1 MVPIQEKQLI
11 ATTKVPLEVGKEE
24 VKWHFTSFL
33 SEFSEKGAVE
43 KQISCVSSAQ
53 VPSPR
58 HNWPTQLRGAG
69 NNCLK
74 PISKNFNTSISAT
87 NASINNK
94 QLQKQHNIIT
104 ANSLQNIL

>member
-1 MVPIQEKQLI
+1 MI

-43 KQISCVSSAQ
+43 KQISCV
-53 VPSPR
+53 PSPPSAIPQTQL
-58 HNWPTQLRGAG
+58 PTQLRGAG

-74 PISKNFNTSISAT
+74 PISKKLIHQFLQQMLLLTT
-87 NASINNK
+87 NNYKNS
-94 QLQKQHNIIT
+94 IT
-104 ANSLQNIL
+104 A

>member
-43 KQISCVSSAQ
+43 KQISCVSSPP
-53 VPSPR
+53 PSAIPQTQL
-58 HNWPTQLRGAG
+58 PTQLRGAG

-87 NASINNK
+87 NTSINNK
-94 QLQKQHNIIT
+94 QLHKQHNSIT
-104 ANSLQNIL
+104 V

>member
-1 MVPIQEKQLI
+1 MVPIQGKQLI

-58 HNWPTQLRGAG
+58 HN
-69 NNCLK
+69 
-74 PISKNFNTSISAT
+74 
-87 NASINNK
+87 
-94 QLQKQHNIIT
+94 
-104 ANSLQNIL
+104 

>member
-43 KQISCVSSAQ
+43 KQISCFYSS
-53 VPSPR
+53 
-58 HNWPTQLRGAG
+58 G
-69 NNCLK
+69 N
-74 PISKNFNTSISAT
+74 
-87 NASINNK
+87 
-94 QLQKQHNIIT
+94 
-104 ANSLQNIL
+104 

>member
-1 MVPIQEKQLI
+1 MI

-53 VPSPR
+53 VPSPS
-58 HNWPTQLRGAG
+58 T
-69 NNCLK
+69 
-74 PISKNFNTSISAT
+74 
-87 NASINNK
+87 
-94 QLQKQHNIIT
+94 T
-104 ANSLQNIL
+104 ANPTTWCWQ

>member
-43 KQISCVSSAQ
+43 KQISCVSS
-53 VPSPR
+53 
-58 HNWPTQLRGAG
+58 
-69 NNCLK
+69 LK
-74 PISKNFNTSISAT
+74 CHPPDT
-87 NASINNK
+87 
-94 QLQKQHNIIT
+94 T
-104 ANSLQNIL
+104 ANPTTWCWQ

>member
-33 SEFSEKGAVE
+33 SEFSENGAVE
-43 KQISCVSSAQ
+43 KQISCVSSP
-53 VPSPR
+53 PSAIPR
-58 HNWPTQLRGAG
+58 TQLPTQLRGAG

-74 PISKNFNTSISAT
+74 PISKKLIHQFLQQMLLLTT
-87 NASINNK
+87 NNYKNS
-94 QLQKQHNIIT
+94 IT
-104 ANSLQNIL
+104 A